1 MKIVRVSRLKISDC
15 PLENFISFINNYKIY
30 SEKQWAKFRKSNR
43 DLISGLPSDPE
54 KFYKKQNFSW
64 KGVRPDNYS
73 RGKQWATLQ
82 EFIDFIKNHKIYS
95 SHQWKIFRKSHAKLT
110 GQFHGEPQ
118 IYYDNFSWEEVRP
131 DNYSY
136 TSIDGDSTVK
146 FFPSSKEFAAFAKKH
161 KIYSEDKWD
170 KFRKDNLEFVGK
182 FPTNPLSYYKKDN
195 FSWTGIRPDNYSMGK
210 EFASLQEFTAFMASH
225 KIYTY
230 HQWQKF
236 RKENKGFIGK
246 FPSNPLKSY
255 DGFKWRGVKQM
266 REDGKR
272 DNLEYDPMRNSIHME
287 GGESRSWHE
296 VIIRDIFFF
305 TGMEFTYEPQNW
317 TNLSFVEDFKHKCFG
332 EAINYNKKYLSKKRK
347 EDPDYVMPSTPYQN
361 TYPQPDF
368 LINNVLFEVF
378 GGSPEEKKYEISMGF
393 KKEKFT
399 KFFSN
404 HFAYIDKTSLT
415 SASVTGNRTLISYAI
430 ALDTKVEG
438 AKFSI
443 GNQFQSKLETIA
455 QLLGE
460 NNIQLNENYRTQ
472 ISSFNQDQIKSTEY
486 DVKDELASREWPTDK
501 DVNAP
506 IPIPWNQL
514 PKAIAPEQT
523 ETATDQAVASNDSW
537 YKLAQSSGYNRTE
550 PASMSEISSALKQE
564 GFWSSH
570 RWSENDRIAMYFKT
584 PENLQMALSK
594 LQQPI
599 MEFPQQEQQIAAF
612 NLSRMKK

>member
-1 MKIVRVSRLKISDC
+1 
-15 PLENFISFINNYKIY
+15 
-30 SEKQWAKFRKSNR
+30 
-43 DLISGLPSDPE
+43 
-54 KFYKKQNFSW
+54 
-64 KGVRPDNYS
+64 
-73 RGKQWATLQ
+73 
-82 EFIDFIKNHKIYS
+82 
-95 SHQWKIFRKSHAKLT
+95 
-110 GQFHGEPQ
+110 
-118 IYYDNFSWEEVRP
+118 
-131 DNYSY
+131 
-136 TSIDGDSTVK
+136 
-146 FFPSSKEFAAFAKKH
+146 
-161 KIYSEDKWD
+161 
-170 KFRKDNLEFVGK
+170 
-182 FPTNPLSYYKKDN
+182 
-195 FSWTGIRPDNYSMGK
+195 
-210 EFASLQEFTAFMASH
+210 
-225 KIYTY
+225 
-230 HQWQKF
+230 
-236 RKENKGFIGK
+236 
-246 FPSNPLKSY
+246 
-255 DGFKWRGVKQM
+255 
-266 REDGKR
+266 
-272 DNLEYDPMRNSIHME
+272 
-287 GGESRSWHE
+287 
-296 VIIRDIFFF
+296 
-305 TGMEFTYEPQNW
+305 
-317 TNLSFVEDFKHKCFG
+317 
-332 EAINYNKKYLSKKRK
+332 
-347 EDPDYVMPSTPYQN
+347 MPSTPYQN

-550 PASMSEISSALKQE
+550 PASMNEISSALKQE